1 MEIQDHKA
9 AAPVTGTGGRF
20 ESRGQN
26 RPPSQAA
33 APKDSVTA
41 YIDRTIDM
49 NALTGDIQK
58 IVTAHIENSI
68 PDDKKIMLELVNQV
82 GELTGEVKQLRQQLD
97 TKPYAVFSCPSG
109 QMKDITEELAEI
121 KALLQSDP
129 KPMEL
134 SAEELDPIM
143 LGPRHPHP
151 TEVPQQPD
159 PAPPPPPAQETP
171 AAAPAPQPQQQ
182 PQSDS
187 KPEEVFA
194 QQMAP
199 APREVFNPKEK
210 KKKNVISVL
219 GNLLFY
225 VVIIGVVV
233 GAFLAKSGSGG
244 SPTVIAGYSAF
255 TVLSSSM
262 EDTYPKGSLIV
273 TRSVDANEL
282 EIGDDITYMASATSS
297 ITHRI
302 IGITENYLDTGARA
316 FETQG
321 TMNKNPDK
329 DPVAAANV
337 VGKVIFCSTVL
348 GKAASFVS
356 ANWPLLIFFVVVLA
370 VLFAFLKWNFKRE
383 DESEQ
388 KKKAHAKR

>member
-1 MEIQDHKA
+1 MEIQNHKA
-9 AAPVTGTGGRF
+9 AAPATGTGGGYD
-20 ESRGQN
+20 SGGQQ
-26 RPPSQAA
+26 RPPSKAA
-33 APKDSVTA
+33 VPRDSVAA

-58 IVTAHIENSI
+58 VVTAHIENSI

-121 KALLQSDP
+121 KSLLQSDP
-129 KPMEL
+129 KPAEL
-134 SAEELDPIM
+134 SAAELDPI
-143 LGPRHPHP
+143 LLESKHHQH
-151 TEVPQQPD
+151 TETLQQPSTTT
-159 PAPPPPPAQETP
+159 PPPPMQETP
-171 AAAPAPQPQQQ
+171 TVTSESVPQPQ
-182 PQSDS
+182 SE
-187 KPEEVFA
+187 PEPGAVFA

-199 APREVFNPKEK
+199 APREVFSPKEK
-210 KKKNVISVL
+210 KTAISVL
-219 GNLLFY
+219 GNILFY
-225 VVIIGVVV
+225 VAIIGVVV

-244 SPTVIAGYSAF
+244 SPTMIAGYSAF

-273 TRSVDANEL
+273 TRSVDTNEL

-383 DESEQ
+383 DEPEQ
-388 KKKAHAKR
+388 KKKVHAKR